1 MVRTNGHESRT
12 KSILGEPTKVV
23 NLGVKQI
30 YIYKDMKVV
39 LLRGKVADVQ

>member
-1 MVRTNGHESRT
+1 MDEVKGL
-12 KSILGEPTKVV
+12 LGEPTKVV

-39 LLRGKVADVQ
+39 FLRGKVADVQ